1 MRQFLDRP
9 QAKLVRCNRRALL
22 QHRSLGEAGTKILIE
37 ECLTGEEVSLFALC
51 DGTDAILL
59 GAAQDFK
66 RIGDNDTGPNTGGMG
81 AISPPPNFPPEAQ
94 LAALDLFIRPALREM
109 AARGMPFTGIL
120 FAGLMLTS
128 DGPKLIE
135 YNVRL
140 GDPETQVLL
149 PRLARSDIL
158 AAFLAATKGELAAF
172 SLHWLDLACL
182 GVVVAANGYPGDYAK
197 NLPIAGLDRAAAI
210 PHTAIFH
217 AGTHLRDG
225 ALISSGGRVL
235 TICATGAS
243 LAEARAAAYQA
254 VHAIDFPGGIFRTD
268 IGQRAG

>member
-1 MRQFLDRP
+1 
-9 QAKLVRCNRRALL
+9 
-22 QHRSLGEAGTKILIE
+22 
-37 ECLTGEEVSLFALC
+37 
-51 DGTDAILL
+51 
-59 GAAQDFK
+59 
-66 RIGDNDTGPNTGGMG
+66 
-81 AISPPPNFPPEAQ
+81 
-94 LAALDLFIRPALREM
+94 
-109 AARGMPFTGIL
+109 
-120 FAGLMLTS
+120 MLTA

-158 AAFLAATKGELAAF
+158 AAFRAAALG
-172 SLHWLDLACL
+172 DLAHVSLQWL
-182 GVVVAANGYPGDYAK
+182 GVACAGVVMAAAGYPGDYAK

-217 AGTHLRDG
+217 AGTDLRDG

-235 TICATGAS
+235 TVCATGAS
-243 LAEARAAAYQA
+243 LAEARTSAYQA
-254 VHAIDFPGGIFRTD
+254 VHAIEFPGGIFRTD